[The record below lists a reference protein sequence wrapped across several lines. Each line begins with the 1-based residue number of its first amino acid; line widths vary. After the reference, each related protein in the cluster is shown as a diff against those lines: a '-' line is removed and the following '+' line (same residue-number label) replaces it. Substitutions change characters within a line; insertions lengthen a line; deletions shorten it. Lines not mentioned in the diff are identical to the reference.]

1 MTPTLIVNK
10 NFPAP
15 STRVLRAAGIDVLA
29 IAEAHAG
36 IPDEQ
41 VLALARNM
49 KRWLVTF
56 DTDYADLLF
65 RQRLPPPPA
74 VLMLR
79 EPHYRP
85 DEPAEWVLALTAVPA
100 DVDGLFCVV
109 SRQRMRK
116 RPLLHLAPGNVH
128 E

>member
-1 MTPTLIVNK
+1 MTPALIVNE

-29 IAEAHAG
+29 IAEAHSG
-36 IPDEQ
+36 ISDTQ
-41 VLALARNM
+41 VLALARGL

-65 RQRLPPPPA
+65 RQKLLPPPA
-74 VLMLR
+74 VLLLR
-79 EPHYRP
+79 EPHYLP
-85 DEPAEWVLALTAVPA
+85 AEPAGWVLALTAVPA
-100 DVDGLFCVV
+100 DVEGLFCVV
-109 SRQRMRK
+109 TRLRVRK
-116 RPLLHLAPGNVH
+116 RPLLYLASGNGS